1 MKKTK
6 RELENQM
13 ELVMFLLNDNRIIC
27 TTEILLG
34 ITEDGVDAIENY
46 AGAEITHVT
55 IELLNESIGL
65 MVTAKELYPDK
76 IDRQLAIERLVLE
89 FFDKL

>member
-46 AGAEITHVT
+46 AGVEITQVT